1 MRAYRRTIAIVGCGL
16 TCLSFPGCATIRPTP
31 KTVVSSQTRNAPD
44 EQPTPIVQPISGWRA
59 TSSKTSS
66 SEPARLDSPSAAAT
80 DSNQSPTVSRRP
92 RADGEDIRLI
102 KQGISD
108 NSSPP
113 LPHGNAP
120 LPSSSA
126 YEIDLP
132 SVMAMSN
139 ANHPLVAFMQ
149 WRVQEAEAQTL
160 RAEMLWLPSL
170 RAGINFN
177 KHEGRIQDVAGN
189 VIKTSRGSLYAG
201 AGAQAVG
208 AGSPAVPGIFASFHL
223 TDALHQPEI
232 AEQERCAR
240 QLAATAAEHDA
251 WLQAALAYTELT
263 RAYQE
268 RAIAG
273 DVVAQLEELER
284 ITGDY
289 ARTGQGLKSDHER
302 AQAELA
308 IRRNDVLRAGEG
320 VQVATARLAQQVR
333 LDPTIE
339 LLPRETVMQPLSLS
353 ASSVPPQQL
362 VADALANRPEAAESR
377 HLVSQAVTRL
387 QRETS
392 APWLPSVLLGMSYG
406 GLTGGLG
413 GDFRNSGGRFDGDV
427 AAYWEVRQL
436 GFGEKAARDEATA
449 RIEQAKWREIS
460 MLDRIA
466 REVVEATAQV
476 ESRRQQIAQ
485 AETAVAAGQR
495 SYEQNRERIRNAQGL
510 PIETL
515 QAIQALGQARREYL
529 RFVADFNTA
538 QLTQQRALGWPTGK
552 PQ

>member
-1 MRAYRRTIAIVGCGL
+1 MRSCRRTIAIAACGL
-16 TCLSFPGCATIRPTP
+16 AGLSLTGCAALRATP
-31 KTVVSSQTRNAPD
+31 QKTPQPVVSIPLKRTTE
-44 EQPTPIVQPISGWRA
+44 EQQPAAVRPVSGWRA
-59 TSSKTSS
+59 TRSVAAPAEPSTLEATS
-66 SEPARLDSPSAAAT
+66 ATAITATAAFQAE
-80 DSNQSPTVSRRP
+80 N
-92 RADGEDIRLI
+92 A
-102 KQGISD
+102 
-108 NSSPP
+108 P
-113 LPHGNAP
+113 LPHGAAP
-120 LPSSSA
+120 TASPSA

-139 ANHPLVAFMQ
+139 ASHPLVAFMQ
-149 WRVQEAEAQTL
+149 WRVHEAEAQSQ

-170 RAGINFN
+170 RAGVNLN

-189 VIKTSRGSLYAG
+189 VINTSRGSLYAG

-208 AGSPAVPGIFASFHL
+208 AGSPAVPGVFANFHL
-223 TDALHQPEI
+223 ADAWHQPEI
-232 AEQERCAR
+232 AEHERSAR
-240 QLAATAAEHDA
+240 HFAATAAEHET
-251 WLQAALAYTELT
+251 WLQAALGYTELL
-263 RAYQE
+263 RAHQE

-308 IRRNDVLRAGEG
+308 IRRNDVLRANES
-320 VQVATARLAQQVR
+320 VQVASARLAQQVR
-333 LDPTIE
+333 LDPTFD
-339 LLPRETVMQPLSLS
+339 LQPRETVMQPLPLSTGSL
-353 ASSVPPQQL
+353 PRQQL
-362 VADALANRPEAAESR
+362 VADALACRPEAAESR
-377 HLVSQAVTRL
+377 HWVTQAVSRL
-387 QRETS
+387 QREKS
-392 APWLPSVLLGMSYG
+392 APWLPSVLLGLSYG

-413 GDFRNSGGRFDGDV
+413 SDFTNSGGRFDGDV
-427 AAYWEVRQL
+427 AAYWELRQF
-436 GFGEKAARDEATA
+436 GFGEKAARDEAHA
-449 RIEQAKWREIS
+449 RVEQAKWREVS
-460 MLDRIA
+460 LLDRIA

-485 AETAVAAGQR
+485 AETAVAAAQR

-529 RFVADFNTA
+529 RCVADFNTA

>member
-1 MRAYRRTIAIVGCGL
+1 MGAYGRKTGIVLCGL
-16 TCLSFPGCATIRPTP
+16 TSLSLLGCATAQPLP
-31 KTVVSSQTRNAPD
+31 KPVANSTVSKVSDDQRAPAVV
-44 EQPTPIVQPISGWRA
+44 PVSGWRP
-59 TSSKTSS
+59 TSQKSSPAESTAIEQTAGSKNGPQQAP
-66 SEPARLDSPSAAAT
+66 SELPASIAEKD
-80 DSNQSPTVSRRP
+80 V
-92 RADGEDIRLI
+92 RLI
-102 KQGISD
+102 KQELRQGSLPAISQD
-108 NSSPP
+108 SASAVN
-113 LPHGNAP
+113 
-120 LPSSSA
+120 SSA
-126 YEIDLP
+126 YEIDLA

-149 WRVQEAEAQTL
+149 WRVREAEAQTV

-170 RAGINFN
+170 RAGVNFN

-189 VIKTSRGSLYAG
+189 IINTSRGSLYAG
-201 AGAQAVG
+201 AGASAVG
-208 AGSPAVPGIFASFHL
+208 AGSPAVPGVFASFHL

-240 QLAATAAEHDA
+240 QFAATATEQEA
-251 WLQAALAYTELT
+251 WLQAGLGYIELI
-263 RAYQE
+263 RAHQE
-268 RAIAG
+268 RAIAS

-320 VQVATARLAQQVR
+320 VQVAAARLAQQVR
-333 LDPTIE
+333 LDPTVE
-339 LLPRETVMQPLSLS
+339 LLPRESVMQPLSLS
-353 ASSVPPQQL
+353 AISSSPQQL
-362 VADALANRPEAAESR
+362 VADALANRPEASESR

-387 QRETS
+387 EREKS
-392 APWLPSVLLGMSYG
+392 APWLPSLLLGMSYG

-427 AAYWEVRQL
+427 AAFWEVRQL
-436 GFGEKAARDEATA
+436 GLGEKAARDEANA

-460 MLDRIA
+460 TLDRIA

-485 AETAVAAGQR
+485 AETAIAAGQR
-495 SYEQNRERIRNAQGL
+495 SYQHNRERILNAQGL

-529 RFVADFNTA
+529 RCVADYNAA
-538 QLTQQRALGWPTGK
+538 QLTQLRALGWPTGK
-552 PQ
+552 LL